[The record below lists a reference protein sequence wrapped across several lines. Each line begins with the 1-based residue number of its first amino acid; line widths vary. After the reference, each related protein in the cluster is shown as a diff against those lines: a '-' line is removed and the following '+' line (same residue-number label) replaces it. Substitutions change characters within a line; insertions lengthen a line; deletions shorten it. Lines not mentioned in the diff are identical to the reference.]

1 MVKRTDAHFYDTFA
15 KQILDISKSIQT
27 DSDLM
32 FGLICTGDKFV
43 STPAE
48 IAFIRSYF
56 PDVKAVDMESA
67 AIARVCMMTGTP
79 FGIVRVVSD
88 TRAKEKTFLNTK
100 ISGRKRLKKRS
111 RFLKI

>member
-1 MVKRTDAHFYDTFA
+1 MIPSQ
-15 KQILDISKSIQT
+15 QILDISKSIQT

-67 AIARVCMMTGTP
+67 AIAQVCMMTGTP
-79 FGIVRVVSD
+79 FWNCARCE
-88 TRAKEKTFLNTK
+88 RH
-100 ISGRKRLKKRS
+100 SGRRRKHFSIQK
-111 RFLKI
+111 FLVGSA

>member
-1 MVKRTDAHFYDTFA
+1 M
-15 KQILDISKSIQT
+15 
-27 DSDLM
+27 
-32 FGLICTGDKFV
+32 

-67 AIARVCMMTGTP
+67 AIAQVCMMTGTP

-88 TRAKEKTFLNTK
+88 TPGEGENISQYKNFWSEAPEKNVQG
-100 ISGRKRLKKRS
+100 S
-111 RFLKI
+111 